1 MTSFTDVPNE
11 LIVEVWR
18 QVVDPKS
25 VENFALTSKR
35 IHALGGDFIKEHN
48 ELKVKFSSVSEY
60 GLGLR
65 IGPAETL
72 ETLLQNPRI
81 ALYVRTISID
91 SYRSPC
97 HYEPLG
103 YRPYSEDI
111 MELLRQKVENT
122 PFILEDEI
130 LGWLNALKSGDQSAI
145 IALILTMLPN
155 VHSLNLPRSRSAEKF
170 LFDVVK
176 RIVERR
182 DTEALSQ
189 LTKVNLLPGDSITFE
204 EFDWVRTFATLPSVK
219 AIEAQHINRD
229 CDCRSHDY
237 DTDCVSEC
245 YGTTNPYENYSCR
258 HLVCHERQLALLP
271 KTSTV
276 THLTFTNCIINPKK
290 LFGVL
295 KGLQALESFEYHS
308 TYMFC
313 DPDEIVDALVVH
325 AKRSLRKLNLRS
337 DCYEKQSDWCD
348 SYGQYAC
355 YEQCQRYHIAEMT
368 DAVTLNDLE
377 ALKELETDYDL
388 LLGCGRRGE
397 LAEVLPSSI
406 EKVRLSRLYR
416 NARYKLQDDV
426 LDMTARKAERLPN
439 LTELTIELHQM
450 EERLDTAMTST
461 MRQRCEE
468 VGVQLTISTGS

>member
-1 MTSFTDVPNE
+1 MC
-11 LIVEVWR
+11 
-18 QVVDPKS
+18 
-25 VENFALTSKR
+25 
-35 IHALGGDFIKEHN
+35 
-48 ELKVKFSSVSEY
+48 
-60 GLGLR
+60 

-81 ALYVRTISID
+81 ALYVRTISVD
-91 SYRSPC
+91 VYRSPC
-97 HYEPLG
+97 DYELTG

-130 LGWLNALKSGDQSAI
+130 LGWLNALKSGDESAI

-170 LFDVVK
+170 LFGVVK

-189 LTKVNLLPGDSITFE
+189 LTKVKLLPDDSITFE

-219 AIEAQHINRD
+219 AIEAQDIDRD
-229 CDCRSHDY
+229 CDCDNHDDDPY
-237 DTDCVSEC
+237 GGYTDCVSMC
-245 YGTTNPYENYSCR
+245 YGPTSPYANYNCH
-258 HLVCHERQLALLP
+258 HLACHERQLALLP

-276 THLTFTNCIINPKK
+276 THLTFTNCIINTRR
-290 LFGVL
+290 LFGFL
-295 KGLQALESFEYHS
+295 KGLQALESFEYYS
-308 TYMFC
+308 TYKFS
-313 DPDEIVDALVVH
+313 DPDEIVVALVAH

-337 DCYEKQSDWCD
+337 DCYDP
-348 SYGQYAC
+348 YAC
-355 YEQCQRYHIAEMT
+355 YELPRRFHIDEMT

-377 ALKELETDYDL
+377 SVKELETEYDL

-397 LAEVLPSSI
+397 LADVLPSSI
-406 EKVRLSRLYR
+406 EKVHLRRLFR
-416 NARYKLQDDV
+416 NARYKVQNDV

-439 LTELTIELHQM
+439 LTELTIELHEM
-450 EERLDTAMTST
+450 EEGFDTAMTST
-461 MRQRCEE
+461 MKQRCEE
-468 VGVQLTISTGS
+468 VGVQLNINIHVPMR